1 MENAE
6 EKIMEILHDPEKME
20 QVMSIARS
28 LGFPPPEE
36 PSSGPPTVP
45 DVPGDE
51 RQEALLHALLP
62 YLRPG
67 RREKLERALRLAKLS
82 QFAEQALRN
91 ETGQKDR

>member
-28 LGFPPPEE
+28 LGFPPPEQASAE
-36 PSSGPPTVP
+36 NAETAAVP
-45 DVPGDE
+45 AMSGDE

-62 YLRPG
+62 
-67 RREKLERALRLAKLS
+67 
-82 QFAEQALRN
+82 
-91 ETGQKDR
+91 